1 MPINKSKNISA
12 CKFSFKSEGLSSFDK
27 FFFKMRTFLH
37 FWRAICARTGC
48 RFMMRRKFNYAHFGL
63 IEELKDRF
71 EYLRKVFGRSENL
84 SSFDIMLELR
94 IFGTQFSR
102 LPEVDLRTGNVLKR
116 NFSPAL

>member
-1 MPINKSKNISA
+1 
-12 CKFSFKSEGLSSFDK
+12 
-27 FFFKMRTFLH
+27 
-37 FWRAICARTGC
+37 
-48 RFMMRRKFNYAHFGL
+48 MMRRKFNYAHFGL
-63 IEELKDRF
+63 IEELKARF

-84 SSFDIMLELR
+84 SSFDEFFDIMLELR